1 HSLFFSSRRRH
12 TRFSR
17 DWSSDV
23 CSSDLTHILG
33 QIRTGQRV
41 DHFQTV
47 RLSKTGDAINISLS
61 VSPVRDHTGRIIG
74 ASKIARDITSQVKA
88 EKAIRLYASNLE
100 AINSIGKSIAQKLEV
115 SKVM

>member
-1 HSLFFSSRRRH
+1 FTEEEVVGKPITILIPQERM
-12 TRFSR
+12 
-17 DWSSDV
+17 DEE
-23 CSSDLTHILG
+23 THILG
-33 QIRTGQRV
+33 RIRTGQRV

-100 AINSIGKSIAQKLEV
+100 AINSIGKS
-115 SKVM
+115 